1 MQKITLNNNR
11 TISYKREGNL
21 LGETIV
27 FVHSFLWD
35 KDMWK
40 EQVEKLK
47 GEYDCITIDL
57 CGHGDSDI
65 NNNSFTLRDLAN
77 DVLDVIDELG
87 ILYFHYIGLSA
98 GGMLTPYI
106 NDMCNR
112 VESFIIMDSYCGI
125 EPTNKKELYLSLINK
140 IEKQGK
146 IQLDDAKIIAPMF
159 FSSQDVENVNI
170 LSDIFANKI
179 VNIPQTNIQTICNMG
194 RAIFERENALDL
206 LEKISVKTSFI
217 VGEFDIARPKHE
229 SEEMSKLLP
238 NSHVFVVEN
247 AGHISNIENPQ
258 RVNQILTR
266 LFDVD
271 DCSEKRNHFFI

>member
-27 FVHSFLWD
+27 FVHSFLWN

-47 GEYDCITIDL
+47 SEYDCITIDL

-65 NNNSFTLRDLAN
+65 NNAPLTLRDLAN

-87 ILYFHYIGLSA
+87 ILYFHYIGLSV
-98 GGMLTPYI
+98 GGMLVPYI

-125 EPTNKKELYLSLINK
+125 EPTNKKELYLNLINK
-140 IEKQGK
+140 IEKQK
-146 IQLDDAKIIAPMF
+146 TIKLEDAKIIAPMF
-159 FSSQDVENVNI
+159 FSAKNIASVNN
-170 LSDIFANKI
+170 LVDNFVNNL

-194 RAIFERENALDL
+194 RAIFERENSLDL
-206 LEKISVKTSFI
+206 LKKISVKTSFI
-217 VGEFDIARPKHE
+217 VGDSDICRPKEE
-229 SEEMSKLLP
+229 SEEMSKLLT
-238 NSHVFVVEN
+238 NSHVFIVEN

-271 DCSEKRNHFFI
+271 EYSEKRNHFFI